1 MARNRYLPYGYL
13 IESGKININYE
24 ESEVIIRIY
33 KSYTRGLSYKT
44 IAEQLTYE
52 GIRYMPDKPAWNKN
66 MVARILQN
74 KIYLG
79 NEKYQRIIDDSLYQ
93 EVQQMMKPYTHTESS
108 EIKDLKTLLVCER
121 CGATVKRRLK
131 TNGEERWYCENDV
144 KHISTHL
151 KDNILINSILDLQ
164 NYITKNPQLAESSYK
179 VKDNDNVSLDNIKLK
194 NEIDNLMNHSEVDED
209 LIKEKIMELA
219 SRRYADCLHKD
230 DEILKHIL
238 SQMTDELNISM
249 ILKISKE
256 ICVKSNGADSIVLR
270 NENTVKRGN

>member
-13 IESGKININYE
+13 IECGKININYE
-24 ESEVIIRIY
+24 EAEVIIRIY

-44 IAEQLTYE
+44 IAEQLTCE
-52 GIRYMPDKPAWNKN
+52 GVRYMPDKPVWNKN
-66 MVARILQN
+66 MIARILQN

-79 NEKYQRIIDDSLYQ
+79 NEKYPRIFDDSLYQ
-93 EVQQMMKPYTHTESS
+93 EAQQMMKPYTHTESS
-108 EIKDLKTLLVCER
+108 EIKDLKPLLVCER

-151 KDNILINSILDLQ
+151 KDNILINSILELQ
-164 NYITKNPQLAESSYK
+164 KHITQNPQLADSSYK
-179 VKDNDNVSLDNIKLK
+179 VKANDNVSLDNIKLK
-194 NEIDNLMNHSEVDED
+194 NEIENLMNQSEVDEA

-219 SRRYADCLHKD
+219 SRRYTDCWHKD
-230 DEILKHIL
+230 DETLKHIL
-238 SQMTDELNISM
+238 SQMTDEINTPM

-256 ICVKSNGADSIVLR
+256 ICVTSNGADSILLK
-270 NENTVKRGN
+270 NENTIKVGN